1 MDFSRRSSPAFEASE
16 RRWHRHGLAR
26 RLWSR
31 DPGVWSHDVT
41 IPDLAD
47 RLGWLRL
54 HETMPPELIAIR
66 RVADDVISAGTTD
79 IVLCGMG
86 GSSLAPEVFA
96 STLGEAGDGLSFH
109 LLDSTHPEAVAAV
122 RESIDP
128 ATSVFVI
135 SSKSGS
141 TLETLSFF
149 RFFWAA
155 TGGDGSRFLAITDP
169 GSGLE
174 RLGHE
179 RGFRHVVNAFPDI
192 GGRFSAL
199 SHFGLVPAAMIG
211 IDIERLLGSAARMA
225 SEKADSCIE
234 MGLSWG
240 SSVLDGVDKLHVHT
254 SPSLAA
260 FPAWLEQLV
269 AESLGKEGT
278 GLLPLAGASST
289 SAYDRSHL
297 RYRLAG
303 EQVDAESG
311 PLIELADEY
320 ELGGEMLRAE
330 VATAVAGEILGVNP
344 FDQPNVE
351 AAKVFAREAMS
362 SVGDRGEAEFDN
374 QSAIGRILSGVE
386 SGDYVAIHAYLPPG
400 PELEDGLEA
409 LRSAI
414 EERTGASVSLGWGP
428 RFLHSTGQFHKGGPN
443 SGVFIQLVDEPAL
456 DLEVP
461 ESDRTFGQIVAAQA
475 RGDLMALRA
484 GDRRAVSVS
493 LGAGR
498 LDALGEIV
506 GSIW

>member
-1 MDFSRRSSPAFEASE
+1 M
-16 RRWHRHGLAR
+16 HGLAR

-31 DPGVWSHDVT
+31 DPGVWSRDVT

-47 RLGWLRL
+47 RLGWLHL
-54 HETMPPELIAIR
+54 HETMRQELPSIS
-66 RVADDVISAGTTD
+66 RVAQEVVSAGTTD

-96 STLGEAGDGLSFH
+96 ATFGSAAGHPAFH
-109 LLDSTHPEAVAAV
+109 MLDSTHPESVAAV
-122 RESIDP
+122 KNAIKLDSSLFI
-128 ATSVFVI
+128 I

-149 RFFWAA
+149 RFFWGA
-155 TGGDGSRFLAITDP
+155 TAGDGSRFLAITDP

-174 RLGHE
+174 RLGRE

-199 SHFGLVPAAMIG
+199 SHFGLVPAAMMG
-211 IDIERLLGSAARMA
+211 IDIERLLASAAQMA
-225 SEKADSCIE
+225 AAGAESCVSL
-234 MGLSWG
+234 GLAWG
-240 SSVLDGVDKLHVHT
+240 SLVLDGVDKMHVHT
-254 SPSLAA
+254 SPSLSA

-278 GLLPLAGASST
+278 GLLPVAGASST
-289 SAYDRSHL
+289 SAYDRTHL

-303 EQVDAESG
+303 ESIDAESG
-311 PLIELADEY
+311 PLIELVDAHQI
-320 ELGGEMLRAE
+320 GGEMLRAE
-330 VATAVAGEILGVNP
+330 VATAAAGEVLGVNP

-351 AAKVFAREAMS
+351 AAKIFAREAMNTAS
-362 SVGDRGEAEFDN
+362 AGGAADFDEP
-374 QSAIGRILSGVE
+374 SAIGRAVSDVE
-386 SGDYVAIHAYLPPG
+386 PGDYVAIHAYLPPG

-428 RFLHSTGQFHKGGPN
+428 RFLHSTGQLHKGGPN

-461 ESDRTFGQIVAAQA
+461 ESDHTFGQIIAAQA
-475 RGDLMALRA
+475 RGDLMALRE
-484 GDRRAVSVS
+484 GERRAVSVS
-493 LGAGR
+493 LGSSR
-498 LDALGEIV
+498 LDALAEIV
-506 GSIW
+506 ESIW